1 MPARAAAA
9 RPFRPSSLSV
19 RRPPPPRS
27 DSAARALSRR
37 LAIALARAL
46 SLAGACTVD
55 CGGPRRVVCDTGPW
69 PDVFADSGSVD
80 VVVTITEGFKTY
92 ERTCWNC
99 FRYYA
104 VDGALSPRL
113 RRVSPRHAGA
123 GDALMLEGEN
133 FGDSIRDYLAIYLGV
148 GRPPQG
154 ANLILCEADPD
165 TGARVC
171 DKSSHSTHA
180 LCRPDDLNLA
190 IDDVTGKPTFGLPAS
205 PSGRA
210 LREPVC
216 ALPPFASSFSSSRG
230 RRDRRRLA
238 ARHDRGRVRR
248 PQHAH
253 PRRRE

>member
-1 MPARAAAA
+1 M
-9 RPFRPSSLSV
+9 
-19 RRPPPPRS
+19 
-27 DSAARALSRR
+27 
-37 LAIALARAL
+37 
-46 SLAGACTVD
+46 
-55 CGGPRRVVCDTGPW
+55 CDTGPW

-253 PRRRE
+253 PRRRERRAR

>member
-1 MPARAAAA
+1 M
-9 RPFRPSSLSV
+9 
-19 RRPPPPRS
+19 
-27 DSAARALSRR
+27 
-37 LAIALARAL
+37 
-46 SLAGACTVD
+46 
-55 CGGPRRVVCDTGPW
+55 CDTGPW
-69 PDVFADSGSVD
+69 SDVFADSGSVD

-190 IDDVTGKPTFGLPAS
+190 IDDVTGKPTFCLPAS
-205 PSGRA
+205 RLDTRPERARVCFAPVRLLLLLVARQARSTATRCPS
-210 LREPVC
+210 
-216 ALPPFASSFSSSRG
+216 
-230 RRDRRRLA
+230 
-238 ARHDRGRVRR
+238 
-248 PQHAH
+248 
-253 PRRRE
+253 